1 MQKVLRKRILR
12 DLKENLFRYLAL
24 SALIIFVMYLVV
36 SIVGAAD
43 TIIIGSEKQAE
54 KNQLEDGQFGVFVPL
69 TDTETEKLEKKG
81 VKLEK
86 QFYLDFGMEDHSTLR
101 VYQNREEI
109 DLIALEEGKLA
120 QTEDEIVLEKRYCEE
135 KDLHVGDSIILA
147 DATYKI
153 VGIGSTPDYD
163 APLKQTSDTSADSSI
178 FGTAFV
184 TADTYDLL
192 RKSGKSEKT
201 EEYVYAYRL
210 TGNLTNAQLKEEL
223 KKLEF
228 SAEDVKDTYFQEY
241 WDQTMGKKDDLEN
254 GINDLVDGANELR
267 DGLSEL
273 RDYSG
278 DLNDGADEIFDA
290 YLDEANKALKAYGI
304 QEVTADNFETVL
316 NNYVNRSN
324 DPGARMVARGA
335 RMQLQELKSY
345 VDGTKEYTDGA
356 KEAAD
361 GSEELADGVRELKDN
376 TDDIID
382 DIFDVDVSNMTY
394 FLVAEDNPRVLG
406 AADDQEINKIGGLIA
421 GVILMVLFT
430 YVISVFVVHGIEQES
445 SVIGALYAL
454 GVTAGDLMLHYITL
468 PVVVSAVSSVIGGL
482 IGFSKWG
489 IGLQMQDCFGY
500 FSLPVPAFEYTPYL
514 IVYTFVMPALT
525 AAIVNCL
532 VIRKKLSRPVLS
544 MLRKEQKANRIRNLN
559 LGNMGFI
566 ARFRIRQ
573 MLREMRSA
581 FAVVFGMFVSMLIV
595 MMGLNIYVMCQ
606 NVNIENKADTKF
618 AYMYTYKYPTE
629 KVPEGGEEAFGKTLK
644 KERLGYNLDVTLLGI
659 HDDNPYFDAKVE
671 DGKNKIVISTA
682 VAQKY
687 NVGEGDVFVLNDEET
702 DTKYAFDIV
711 GIAQY
716 SSSLYIFMDID
727 SMRELFHEGSDYYN
741 IVFSDKDLSIPSGRL
756 YATTTKEDVEEA
768 SGIFIKMMLP
778 MIYMLLAC
786 SVIIFCV
793 VMYLMMKVMIDRSS
807 FHISLIKIF
816 GYRTKEIGKLY
827 LRGNFYLVAAGALI
841 CIPLAKACM
850 DAIYPML
857 VANVCSGMN
866 LTFSWQLYAGI
877 YAAVILLYLFIN
889 QLLVGRLKK
898 MVPAEVLKN
907 RE

>member
-1 MQKVLRKRILR
+1 
-12 DLKENLFRYLAL
+12 
-24 SALIIFVMYLVV
+24 
-36 SIVGAAD
+36 
-43 TIIIGSEKQAE
+43 
-54 KNQLEDGQFGVFVPL
+54 
-69 TDTETEKLEKKG
+69 
-81 VKLEK
+81 
-86 QFYLDFGMEDHSTLR
+86 
-101 VYQNREEI
+101 
-109 DLIALEEGKLA
+109 
-120 QTEDEIVLEKRYCEE
+120 
-135 KDLHVGDSIILA
+135 
-147 DATYKI
+147 
-153 VGIGSTPDYD
+153 
-163 APLKQTSDTSADSSI
+163 
-178 FGTAFV
+178 
-184 TADTYDLL
+184 
-192 RKSGKSEKT
+192 
-201 EEYVYAYRL
+201 
-210 TGNLTNAQLKEEL
+210 
-223 KKLEF
+223 
-228 SAEDVKDTYFQEY
+228 
-241 WDQTMGKKDDLEN
+241 
-254 GINDLVDGANELR
+254 
-267 DGLSEL
+267 
-273 RDYSG
+273 
-278 DLNDGADEIFDA
+278 
-290 YLDEANKALKAYGI
+290 
-304 QEVTADNFETVL
+304 
-316 NNYVNRSN
+316 
-324 DPGARMVARGA
+324 
-335 RMQLQELKSY
+335 
-345 VDGTKEYTDGA
+345 
-356 KEAAD
+356 
-361 GSEELADGVRELKDN
+361 
-376 TDDIID
+376 
-382 DIFDVDVSNMTY
+382 
-394 FLVAEDNPRVLG
+394 
-406 AADDQEINKIGGLIA
+406 
-421 GVILMVLFT
+421 
-430 YVISVFVVHGIEQES
+430 
-445 SVIGALYAL
+445 
-454 GVTAGDLMLHYITL
+454 
-468 PVVVSAVSSVIGGL
+468 
-482 IGFSKWG
+482 
-489 IGLQMQDCFGY
+489 MQDCFGY

-544 MLRKEQKANRIRNLN
+544 MLRKEQKASRIRDLN

-595 MMGLNIYVMCQ
+595 MMGLDIYVMCQ

-629 KVPEGGEEAFGKTLK
+629 EVPDGGEEAFGKMLK

-768 SGIFIKMMLP
+768 SGIFIKMMWP
-778 MIYMLLAC
+778 MIYMLLGC

-807 FHISLIKIF
+807 FNISLIKIF

>member
-81 VKLEK
+81 VRLEK

-120 QTEDEIVLEKRYCEE
+120 QTEGEIVLEKRYCEE
-135 KDLHVGDSIILA
+135 KNLHVGDSIILA

-184 TADTYDLL
+184 TADTYDML

-210 TGNLTNAQLKEEL
+210 TGNLTNVQLKEEL

-304 QEVTADNFETVL
+304 QEVTADNFERVL
-316 NNYVNRSN
+316 NNYVNRSS

-361 GSEELADGVRELKDN
+361 GSEELA
-376 TDDIID
+376 T
-382 DIFDVDVSNMTY
+382 
-394 FLVAEDNPRVLG
+394 
-406 AADDQEINKIGGLIA
+406 
-421 GVILMVLFT
+421 ILAPGSLDRFT
-430 YVISVFVVHGIEQES
+430 
-445 SVIGALYAL
+445 
-454 GVTAGDLMLHYITL
+454 
-468 PVVVSAVSSVIGGL
+468 
-482 IGFSKWG
+482 
-489 IGLQMQDCFGY
+489 
-500 FSLPVPAFEYTPYL
+500 
-514 IVYTFVMPALT
+514 
-525 AAIVNCL
+525 
-532 VIRKKLSRPVLS
+532 
-544 MLRKEQKANRIRNLN
+544 
-559 LGNMGFI
+559 
-566 ARFRIRQ
+566 
-573 MLREMRSA
+573 
-581 FAVVFGMFVSMLIV
+581 
-595 MMGLNIYVMCQ
+595 
-606 NVNIENKADTKF
+606 
-618 AYMYTYKYPTE
+618 
-629 KVPEGGEEAFGKTLK
+629 
-644 KERLGYNLDVTLLGI
+644 
-659 HDDNPYFDAKVE
+659 
-671 DGKNKIVISTA
+671 
-682 VAQKY
+682 
-687 NVGEGDVFVLNDEET
+687 
-702 DTKYAFDIV
+702 
-711 GIAQY
+711 
-716 SSSLYIFMDID
+716 
-727 SMRELFHEGSDYYN
+727 
-741 IVFSDKDLSIPSGRL
+741 
-756 YATTTKEDVEEA
+756 
-768 SGIFIKMMLP
+768 
-778 MIYMLLAC
+778 
-786 SVIIFCV
+786 
-793 VMYLMMKVMIDRSS
+793 
-807 FHISLIKIF
+807 
-816 GYRTKEIGKLY
+816 
-827 LRGNFYLVAAGALI
+827 
-841 CIPLAKACM
+841 
-850 DAIYPML
+850 
-857 VANVCSGMN
+857 
-866 LTFSWQLYAGI
+866 
-877 YAAVILLYLFIN
+877 
-889 QLLVGRLKK
+889 
-898 MVPAEVLKN
+898 
-907 RE
+907 

>member
-1 MQKVLRKRILR
+1 
-12 DLKENLFRYLAL
+12 
-24 SALIIFVMYLVV
+24 
-36 SIVGAAD
+36 
-43 TIIIGSEKQAE
+43 
-54 KNQLEDGQFGVFVPL
+54 
-69 TDTETEKLEKKG
+69 
-81 VKLEK
+81 
-86 QFYLDFGMEDHSTLR
+86 
-101 VYQNREEI
+101 
-109 DLIALEEGKLA
+109 
-120 QTEDEIVLEKRYCEE
+120 
-135 KDLHVGDSIILA
+135 
-147 DATYKI
+147 
-153 VGIGSTPDYD
+153 
-163 APLKQTSDTSADSSI
+163 
-178 FGTAFV
+178 
-184 TADTYDLL
+184 
-192 RKSGKSEKT
+192 
-201 EEYVYAYRL
+201 
-210 TGNLTNAQLKEEL
+210 
-223 KKLEF
+223 
-228 SAEDVKDTYFQEY
+228 
-241 WDQTMGKKDDLEN
+241 
-254 GINDLVDGANELR
+254 
-267 DGLSEL
+267 
-273 RDYSG
+273 
-278 DLNDGADEIFDA
+278 
-290 YLDEANKALKAYGI
+290 
-304 QEVTADNFETVL
+304 
-316 NNYVNRSN
+316 
-324 DPGARMVARGA
+324 
-335 RMQLQELKSY
+335 
-345 VDGTKEYTDGA
+345 
-356 KEAAD
+356 
-361 GSEELADGVRELKDN
+361 
-376 TDDIID
+376 
-382 DIFDVDVSNMTY
+382 
-394 FLVAEDNPRVLG
+394 
-406 AADDQEINKIGGLIA
+406 
-421 GVILMVLFT
+421 
-430 YVISVFVVHGIEQES
+430 
-445 SVIGALYAL
+445 
-454 GVTAGDLMLHYITL
+454 
-468 PVVVSAVSSVIGGL
+468 
-482 IGFSKWG
+482 
-489 IGLQMQDCFGY
+489 
-500 FSLPVPAFEYTPYL
+500 
-514 IVYTFVMPALT
+514 
-525 AAIVNCL
+525 
-532 VIRKKLSRPVLS
+532 
-544 MLRKEQKANRIRNLN
+544 
-559 LGNMGFI
+559 
-566 ARFRIRQ
+566 

-595 MMGLNIYVMCQ
+595 MMGLDIYMMCQ

-671 DGKNKIVISTA
+671 NGKNKIIISTA

>member
-24 SALIIFVMYLVV
+24 SALIIFVMYLIV

-81 VKLEK
+81 VRLEK

-163 APLKQTSDTSADSSI
+163 APLKQTSDTTADSSI

-184 TADTYDLL
+184 TADTYDML

-210 TGNLTNAQLKEEL
+210 PGNLTNAQLKEEL

-273 RDYSG
+273 QDYSD

-290 YLDEANKALKAYGI
+290 YLDEANKALKGYGI

-316 NNYVNRSN
+316 NDYVNQSN

-406 AADDQEINKIGGLIA
+406 AAGDQEINK
-421 GVILMVLFT
+421 
-430 YVISVFVVHGIEQES
+430 
-445 SVIGALYAL
+445 
-454 GVTAGDLMLHYITL
+454 
-468 PVVVSAVSSVIGGL
+468 IGGL

-489 IGLQMQDCFGY
+489 IGLQMQDCFGF

-544 MLRKEQKANRIRNLN
+544 MLRKEQKASRIRDLN

-595 MMGLNIYVMCQ
+595 MMGLDIYVMCQ

-629 KVPEGGEEAFGKTLK
+629 EVPDGGEEAFGKTLK

-768 SGIFIKMMLP
+768 SGIFIKMMWP
-778 MIYMLLAC
+778 MIYMLLGC

-877 YAAVILLYLFIN
+877 YAAVILLYLLIN

>member
-24 SALIIFVMYLVV
+24 AALIIFVMYLIV
-36 SIVGAAD
+36 SMVGAAD
-43 TIIIGSEKQAE
+43 TIITGSEKLAR
-54 KNQLEDGQFGVFVPL
+54 KNKLEDGQFGVFVPL
-69 TDTETEKLEKKG
+69 TDAETEKLEKKG

-101 VYQNREEI
+101 VFQNREEI

-120 QTEDEIVLEKRYCEE
+120 QAENEIVLEKRYCEE
-135 KDLHVGDSIILA
+135 KDLHVGDSITLA

-163 APLKQTSDTSADSSI
+163 APLKQTSDTNADSSI

-184 TADTYDLL
+184 TADTYDML

-210 TGNLTNAQLKEEL
+210 TGKLTNAQLKEEL

-241 WDQTMGKKDDLEN
+241 WDQTMGKKDDLED
-254 GINDLVDGANELR
+254 GINDLMDGARELS

-273 RDYSG
+273 KDYSG
-278 DLNDGADEIFDA
+278 DLNDGADEIFEA
-290 YLDEANKALKAYGI
+290 YLDEANKALQAYGI
-304 QEVTADNFETVL
+304 QKVTADNFETVL
-316 NNYVNRSN
+316 NNYVNQSG

-345 VDGTKEYTDGA
+345 VDGTKEYTDGV

-361 GSEELADGVRELKDN
+361 GGEELEDGVRELKEE

-394 FLVAEDNPRVLG
+394 FLTADDNPRVL
-406 AADDQEINKIGGLIA
+406 AAAGDQEINKVGGLVA
-421 GVILMVLFT
+421 GVILMILFT
-430 YVISVFVVHGIEQES
+430 YVISVFVVHGIEKES

-468 PVVVSAVSSVIGGL
+468 PVVVSAVSSIIGGL

-489 IGLQMQDCFGY
+489 IGVQMQDCYAY
-500 FSLPVPAFEYTPYL
+500 FSLPVPAYEYPAYL

-532 VIRKKLSRPVLS
+532 VIRRKLTRPVLS
-544 MLRKEQKANRIRNLN
+544 MLRKEQKTSKIRDLN

-581 FAVVFGMFVSMLIV
+581 FAVIFGMFVSMLIV
-595 MMGLNIYVMCQ
+595 MMGLDIYVMCQ

-629 KVPEGGEEAFGKTLK
+629 EVPDGGEEAFGKTLK

-671 DGKNKIVISTA
+671 DGKNKIIISTA

-727 SMRELFHEGSDYYN
+727 SMRELFNEGDDYFN
-741 IVFSDKDLSIPSGRL
+741 IVFSDKELSIPSGRL

-768 SGIFIKMMLP
+768 SGIFIKMMWS
-778 MIYMLLAC
+778 MIYTLLGC

-807 FHISLIKIF
+807 FNISLIKIF
-816 GYRTKEIGKLY
+816 GYRTKEVSKLY
-827 LRGNFYLVAAGALI
+827 LRGNFYLIAAGALI
-841 CIPLAKACM
+841 CIPLSKACM

-857 VANVCSGMN
+857 VANVGSSMN
-866 LTFSWQLYAGI
+866 LKFSWQLYAGI

>member
-24 SALIIFVMYLVV
+24 SALIIFVMYLIV

-81 VKLEK
+81 VRLEK

-163 APLKQTSDTSADSSI
+163 APLKQTSDTTADSSI

-184 TADTYDLL
+184 TADTYDML

-201 EEYVYAYRL
+201 EEYVYSYRL
-210 TGNLTNAQLKEEL
+210 PGNLTNAQLKEEL

-273 RDYSG
+273 QDYSD

-290 YLDEANKALKAYGI
+290 YLDEANKALKGYGI

-316 NNYVNRSN
+316 NDYVNQSN

-406 AADDQEINKIGGLIA
+406 AAGRSGDQ
-421 GVILMVLFT
+421 
-430 YVISVFVVHGIEQES
+430 
-445 SVIGALYAL
+445 
-454 GVTAGDLMLHYITL
+454 
-468 PVVVSAVSSVIGGL
+468 
-482 IGFSKWG
+482 
-489 IGLQMQDCFGY
+489 
-500 FSLPVPAFEYTPYL
+500 
-514 IVYTFVMPALT
+514 
-525 AAIVNCL
+525 
-532 VIRKKLSRPVLS
+532 
-544 MLRKEQKANRIRNLN
+544 
-559 LGNMGFI
+559 
-566 ARFRIRQ
+566 
-573 MLREMRSA
+573 
-581 FAVVFGMFVSMLIV
+581 
-595 MMGLNIYVMCQ
+595 
-606 NVNIENKADTKF
+606 
-618 AYMYTYKYPTE
+618 
-629 KVPEGGEEAFGKTLK
+629 
-644 KERLGYNLDVTLLGI
+644 
-659 HDDNPYFDAKVE
+659 
-671 DGKNKIVISTA
+671 
-682 VAQKY
+682 
-687 NVGEGDVFVLNDEET
+687 
-702 DTKYAFDIV
+702 
-711 GIAQY
+711 
-716 SSSLYIFMDID
+716 
-727 SMRELFHEGSDYYN
+727 
-741 IVFSDKDLSIPSGRL
+741 
-756 YATTTKEDVEEA
+756 
-768 SGIFIKMMLP
+768 
-778 MIYMLLAC
+778 
-786 SVIIFCV
+786 
-793 VMYLMMKVMIDRSS
+793 
-807 FHISLIKIF
+807 
-816 GYRTKEIGKLY
+816 
-827 LRGNFYLVAAGALI
+827 
-841 CIPLAKACM
+841 
-850 DAIYPML
+850 
-857 VANVCSGMN
+857 
-866 LTFSWQLYAGI
+866 
-877 YAAVILLYLFIN
+877 
-889 QLLVGRLKK
+889 
-898 MVPAEVLKN
+898 
-907 RE
+907 